1 MSRAQ
6 ALASG
11 LSVRQ
16 VVWRVSS
23 GRWVRLYPGVFLTQP
38 GRDDRRSAN
47 SAAVLACGSGAVLS
61 HWSVAHGLGLT
72 RAVPKLVHVSV
83 PLTRR
88 VVEPPGVVVHRT
100 VGAVDA
106 SQAWQWPP
114 RTSVEQTVIDVA
126 GLGAAD
132 DAVAIAALACQR
144 GVTWHEALG
153 AELDRRGRHPW
164 REVLSE
170 ALDDIGGGSHSAL
183 EVRFVRDVVRA
194 QAFRHRE
201 PSARRVPGRT
211 TRPSTT
217 RRCSSSSTGSP
228 ITATR
233 GRGRRTVGGTGAA
246 PESDGSP
253 CGWSGSMLR
262 CTPVS
267 RHSMWV
273 PCWRNAA
280 GPARSEPAAVVTA
293 WREACLPRGRRR
305 VRSGGPRG
313 RGPARRSRRPAG

>member
-1 MSRAQ
+1 MGTDPLAALAVHQDGVVSRAQ

-11 LSVRQ
+11 LSARQ
-16 VVWRVSS
+16 VEWRVSS

-100 VGAVDA
+100 VGALDA

-126 GLGAAD
+126 ALGTAD

-144 GVTWHEALG
+144 GLTWNEALA
-153 AELDRRGRHPW
+153 AELGRRARHRW

-194 QAFRHRE
+194 HGLPTPRAQ
-201 PSARRVPGRT
+201 RT
-211 TRPSTT
+211 TSAGTHDAAFDDQKLIVELDGLAYHGDAWSRTSDS
-217 RRCSSSSTGSP
+217 RRDRRSAGVGWLTVRVVWVDVALHACA
-228 ITATR
+228 TALDVGAVLAQR
-233 GRGRRTVGGTGAA
+233 G
-246 PESDGSP
+246 
-253 CGWSGSMLR
+253 W
-262 CTPVS
+262 
-267 RHSMWV
+267 
-273 PCWRNAA
+273 A
-280 GPARSEPAAVVTA
+280 GQVR
-293 WREACLPRGRRR
+293 ACRRR
-305 VRSGGPRG
+305 DCVARG
-313 RGPARRSRRPAG
+313 VSS

>member
-1 MSRAQ
+1 MDDAGLAALALHQDGVVSRAQ

-16 VVWRVSS
+16 VEWRVSS

-38 GRDDRRSAN
+38 GRDDQGSAN

-126 GLGAAD
+126 ALGTAD

-144 GVTWHEALG
+144 GLTWYEALA
-153 AELDRRGRHPW
+153 AELGRRARHPW

-183 EVRFVRDVVRA
+183 EVRFVRDVVRPHGLPTPRA
-194 QAFRHRE
+194 Q
-201 PSARRVPGRT
+201 
-211 TRPSTT
+211 RP
-217 RRCSSSSTGSP
+217 
-228 ITATR
+228 
-233 GRGRRTVGGTGAA
+233 TVGGSRRHA

-253 CGWSGSMLR
+253 CGWSGSTSR
-262 CTPVS
+262 CTPVPRRS
-267 RHSMWV
+267 TWV

-280 GPARSEPAAVVTA
+280 GPARSRA
-293 WREACLPRGRRR
+293 RRR
-305 VRSGGPRG
+305 RDCV
-313 RGPARRSRRPAG
+313 ARACS